1 MATSPLLN
9 MVFGYMPAQ
18 ILYVAAE
25 LRVADLLADG
35 PRTGDELAVRTKS
48 HPSALRRLLRA
59 MAAMGLLAEGEGDRF
74 ELTEMGGHLRADS
87 PESIR
92 GLVQLMCGPEIW
104 GSWGALLANVRT
116 GETQWDRVNG
126 KPQFEYYREHPDL
139 SATFNTAMS
148 QHTRDVAPSII
159 GAYDFARF
167 GVIADVGGG
176 DGTLITEILRTV
188 PGPAGMLFDTPA
200 GLEAAPT
207 TLAGAG
213 LTDRCRLVPGDFF
226 ESVPE
231 GADAYV
237 LKQILHDWNDDQA
250 VEILRNCRRAM
261 GPAAKVVILERM
273 LPERAVPEA
282 ARAFMVDLTMLLTTP
297 GRERTEREFR
307 DLLSAAGFSLTAVTE
322 PLAAGYHVIEGTPA
336 DA

>member
-18 ILYVAAE
+18 ILYVATE
-25 LRVADLLADG
+25 LRVADELADG
-35 PRTGDELAVRTKS
+35 PRTGAELAVRTTS
-48 HPSALRRLLRA
+48 HPSALRLLLRA
-59 MAAMGLLAEGEGDRF
+59 MAAMGLLVEHEGDRF

-92 GLVQLMCGPEIW
+92 GLVLMMCGPEMW
-104 GSWGALLANVRT
+104 GSWGGLLAGVRT

-126 KPQFEYYREHPDL
+126 KPQFEYYQEHPEL
-139 SATFNTAMS
+139 STTFNTAMS

-167 GVIADVGGG
+167 EVIADVGGG
-176 DGTLITEILRTV
+176 DGTLLTEILRTV
-188 PGPAGMLFDTPA
+188 PGPRGVLFDTPA
-200 GLEAAPT
+200 GLEAAPA
-207 TLAGAG
+207 TLAAAG
-213 LTDRCRLVPGDFF
+213 LSDRCRLVPGDFF
-226 ESVPE
+226 ASVPE

-237 LKQILHDWNDDQA
+237 LKQILHDWSDEQA
-250 VEILRNCRRAM
+250 IAILRNCRRAM
-261 GPAAKVVILERM
+261 ASAARVVILERM

-282 ARAFMVDLTMLLTTP
+282 ARAFMVDMTMLLTTS
-297 GRERTEREFR
+297 GKERTEREFR
-307 DLLSAAGFSLTAVTE
+307 DLLSAAGFTLTAVTE
-322 PLAAGYHVIEGTPA
+322 PLAAGYRVIEGVPA